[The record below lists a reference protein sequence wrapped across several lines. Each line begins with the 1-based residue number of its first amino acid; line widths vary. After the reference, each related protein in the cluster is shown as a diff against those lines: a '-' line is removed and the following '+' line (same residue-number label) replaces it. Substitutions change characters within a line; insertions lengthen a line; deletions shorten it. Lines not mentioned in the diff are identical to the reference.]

1 MNFQY
6 TQKVLFQHC
15 DPAGIVF
22 YPRYFEML
30 NACVE
35 SWFEQ
40 KLHCSFAA
48 MHSEL
53 KKGVP
58 AVTVSAEFLSP
69 SFLGDVLDFEMSV
82 DRIGRTSLDLTVSI
96 MCEGRAR
103 VNFSKRIVFIDSESG
118 RPLAWPETLNELI
131 RNYLTEST

>member
-1 MNFQY
+1 MNYQY

-40 KLHCSFAA
+40 KLQCSFAK
-48 MHSEL
+48 MHGEL
-53 KKGVP
+53 GKGIP
-58 AVTVSAEFLSP
+58 TVTVNAEFLCP
-69 SFLGDVLDFEMSV
+69 SYLGDVLELVLSV
-82 DRIGRTSLDLTVSI
+82 DRVGRSSLDITVSV
-96 MCEGRAR
+96 MCEGKVR
-103 VNFSKRIVFIDSESG
+103 VDFSNRIVFIDSESG
-118 RPLAWPETLNELI
+118 RSQRWPESLSELLK
-131 RNYLTEST
+131 NYLTESA

>member
-1 MNFQY
+1 MNYQY

-40 KLHCSFAA
+40 NLQCSFAK

-53 KKGVP
+53 NKGVP
-58 AVTVSAEFLSP
+58 TVTVNAEFISP
-69 SFLGDVLDFEMSV
+69 SYLGDILDFALSV
-82 DRIGRTSLDLTVSI
+82 IRVGRSSLDITVNV
-96 MCEGRAR
+96 MCEGGVRIK
-103 VNFSKRIVFIDSESG
+103 FSKRIVFIDSESG
-118 RPLAWPETLNELI
+118 RSQAWPESLSELLK
-131 RNYLTEST
+131 NYLTESA

>member
-1 MNFQY
+1 MKFQY

-40 KLHCSFAA
+40 KLQCSFAK

-53 KKGVP
+53 KKGIP
-58 AVTVSAEFLSP
+58 TVTVNAEFLLP
-69 SFLGDVLDFEMSV
+69 SYLGDVLDFTLSV
-82 DRIGRTSLDLTVSI
+82 VRIGRSSLDITVSV
-96 MCEGRAR
+96 MCEGKVRI
-103 VNFSKRIVFIDSESG
+103 NFSKRIVFIDSEAGSSQ
-118 RPLAWPETLNELI
+118 PWPEHLI
-131 RNYLTEST
+131 KLFKSYLTESA